1 MKIRTAI
8 LAAMLVGC
16 AAQNQNPDPV
26 LDTGAMDGEMGDK
39 RNRARLHTELASLY
53 YNNGSIAVALD
64 ELRAATVADPNYGPA
79 HGMFGVVYQRLN
91 ETARAAESFERALR
105 LAPGDP
111 DINHNYG
118 WFLCQTGRE
127 QASIKHFTQAVRN
140 PLYPTPQRSYAAAG
154 VCSMKMNQV
163 KEAEAYFERALALE
177 PDEPSS
183 LLQLGQI
190 RYRQGNVGEARKLVT
205 RYNKLVTP
213 SAESLWLAV
222 RIERRLGERLQ
233 EQAYANQLRRRY
245 PTSPEYQAL
254 LQGRYD

>member
-1 MKIRTAI
+1 MNTRTVI
-8 LAAMLVGC
+8 LAAMLAGC
-16 AAQNQNPDPV
+16 AAQNPDPV
-26 LDTGAMDGEMGDK
+26 LDTGTPVGETGDK
-39 RNRARLHTELASLY
+39 RNRARLHTELATLY
-53 YNNGSIAVALD
+53 YTNGSVAVALD
-64 ELRAATVADPNYGPA
+64 ELRAATAADPNYGPA
-79 HGMFGVVYQRLN
+79 HGMFGVVYMRLN
-91 ETARAAESFERALR
+91 EPARAAESFDRALR
-105 LAPGDP
+105 LAPNDP

-140 PLYPTPQRSYAAAG
+140 PLYPTPGRSYAAAG
-154 VCSMKMNQV
+154 VCSLKLNQV
-163 KEAEAYFERALALE
+163 KEAESYFERALKLE

-190 RYRQGNVGEARKLVT
+190 RYRQGNIGEARKLVT
-205 RYNKLVTP
+205 RHNKLVTP

-233 EQAYANQLRRRY
+233 EQTYANQLRRRY

>member
-1 MKIRTAI
+1 MRRWIVI
-8 LAAMLVGC
+8 LAATLAGC
-16 AAQNQNPDPV
+16 AAPTPESSV
-26 LDTGAMDGEMGDK
+26 DGTIVGEPSDK
-39 RNRARLHTELASLY
+39 RNRARLHTELATLY
-53 YNNGSIAVALD
+53 YSNGNVPVALE
-64 ELRAATVADPNYGPA
+64 ELRAATVADADYGPA
-79 HGMFGVVYQRLN
+79 HGMYGVVYMRLN
-91 ETARAAESFERALR
+91 EQAKAAESFDRALR
-105 LAPGDP
+105 LAPNDP

-127 QASIKHFTQAVRN
+127 QASIKHFMSAVRN
-140 PLYPTPQRSYAAAG
+140 PLYPAPWRSYAAAG
-154 VCSMKMNQV
+154 TCSLKINQV
-163 KEAEAYFERALALE
+163 KEAEAYFDRALNLQ

-190 RYRQGNVGEARKLVT
+190 RYRQGNIGEARKLVT
-205 RYNKLVTP
+205 RHNKLVTP

-233 EQAYANQLRRRY
+233 EQTYANQLRRRY